1 MRERANAGSTATGGR
16 FGAEELCIKFVNTVA
31 WRKAAHSE
39 ERLDSPEMLFRW
51 FHGAGLLRHGLQF
64 AKLWRTD
71 SRLANEMYEPA
82 LRLREAIYQLFV
94 AHIDS
99 EKPPAQAQIALN
111 TFLGAGR
118 SILAYRNK
126 VFRWDTDGLEI
137 RASNILTPIAWSAAI
152 LLAGPRLNRVKQCHD
167 ERGCGWLF
175 LDTSRTGTRLWCSM
189 GDCGNRAKARRHYER
204 SKRIARS
211 A

>member
-1 MRERANAGSTATGGR
+1 MRDRAKASSTATGGR

-39 ERLDSPEMLFRW
+39 ERLDSAEMLFRW
-51 FHGAGLLRHGLQF
+51 FLGVGFLRRGSQF

-71 SRLANEMYEPA
+71 SRLAQETHVAA

-94 AHIDS
+94 ARIDS
-99 EKPPAQAQIALN
+99 EKPPARALVALN

-118 SILAYRNK
+118 SMLAYRK
-126 VFRWDTDGLEI
+126 KILRWDADGLGI
-137 RASNILTPIAWSAAI
+137 TPTTLLTPIAWSAAI
-152 LLAGPRLNRVKQCHD
+152 LLAGPRIKRVKQCHD
-167 ERGCGWLF
+167 EQGCGWLF

-189 GDCGNRAKARRHYER
+189 GDCGNRAKARRHYAR
-204 SKRIARS
+204 SKRVA
-211 A
+211 